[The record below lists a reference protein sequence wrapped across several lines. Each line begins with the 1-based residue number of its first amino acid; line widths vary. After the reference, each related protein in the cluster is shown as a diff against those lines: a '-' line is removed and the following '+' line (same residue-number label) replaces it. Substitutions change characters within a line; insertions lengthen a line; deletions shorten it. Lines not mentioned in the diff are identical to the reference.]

1 MLKILIEIPTWLGDC
16 VMATPAIENI
26 AKQHPDAQITIFGSK
41 VATEIF
47 KHHPRVNRII
57 VDESRN
63 QKYRLYYLYKI
74 AKQLGQFDCAISFR
88 RTITSKLFIF
98 FSKALIKGNY
108 KRYDTIPTHQVKR
121 YNSFI
126 NVIFNT
132 NNIALKLIIHTDS
145 KPSKPAKSN
154 KKILGIN
161 PGASY
166 GSAKRW
172 YPQEFVKVAT
182 ELSDEYDIIIFGG
195 AGEVD
200 IAGDIE
206 QGLANNNI
214 TNYTN
219 LAGQT
224 IIAELIDKIS
234 NLDLLITGDSGP
246 MHVAAAFQIPTVA
259 IFGPTKDSETSQ
271 WMNKKSVIIKKN
283 LECQPCMKRTCPLGH
298 HNCMKK
304 IKAKQVLKA
313 IVL

>member
-1 MLKILIEIPTWLGDC
+1 M
-16 VMATPAIENI
+16 
-26 AKQHPDAQITIFGSK
+26 
-41 VATEIF
+41 
-47 KHHPRVNRII
+47 
-57 VDESRN
+57 
-63 QKYRLYYLYKI
+63 
-74 AKQLGQFDCAISFR
+74 
-88 RTITSKLFIF
+88 
-98 FSKALIKGNY
+98 
-108 KRYDTIPTHQVKR
+108 
-121 YNSFI
+121 
-126 NVIFNT
+126 
-132 NNIALKLIIHTDS
+132 
-145 KPSKPAKSN
+145 
-154 KKILGIN
+154 
-161 PGASY
+161 
-166 GSAKRW
+166 
-172 YPQEFVKVAT
+172 AT

-283 LECQPCMKRTCPLGH
+283 LECQPCMKRICPLGH
-298 HNCMKK
+298 HDCMKK